1 MMEPDQQAETARTLK
16 RKMLWIFPLAVVVTG
31 LMLFLPAGSLRYW
44 QAWMFLA
51 TLFPPVLFVVSY
63 FLTRDPGL
71 LARRLQ
77 RKEKERQQQVIVK
90 LANLAFFLGFLVPGL
105 DHRYGWSGVPAWA
118 CVLADLLVLLGYVIV
133 FFVFRENSYTSRIV
147 EVVEGQKVVT
157 TGPYSLVRHPMYA
170 GVVLMYLAT
179 PIALGSFW
187 ALGFFVPVI
196 VLIVVRALDEERV
209 LMRDLEGYP
218 EYAQK
223 VRYRLVPGV
232 W

>member
-1 MMEPDQQAETARTLK
+1 MMEPNAQAETARKLK
-16 RKMLWIFPLAVVVTG
+16 RKMSWAFPLAVVVTG

-63 FLTRDPGL
+63 FLTRDPNL
-71 LARRLQ
+71 LARRMQ
-77 RKEKERQQQVIVK
+77 FQEKEREQQVLVK
-90 LANLAFFLGFLVPGL
+90 LATLAFFLGFLFPGF
-105 DHRYGWSGVPAWA
+105 DYRYGWSDIPVW
-118 CVLADLLVLLGYVIV
+118 VSVSADLLVFLGYAIV

-147 EVVEGQKVVT
+147 EVADGQKVVS

-170 GVVLMYLAT
+170 GIILMYLSI
-179 PIALGSFW
+179 PVALGSFW
-187 ALGFFVPVI
+187 ALAFFVPV
-196 VLIVVRALDEERV
+196 VALIVVRALDEERV

-223 VRYRLVPGV
+223 VRYRLVPRV

>member
-1 MMEPDQQAETARTLK
+1 MEPDQPAETARKLK
-16 RKMLWIFPLAVVVTG
+16 RKMLWVFPLAVVVTG
-31 LMLFLPAGSLRYW
+31 LLLFLPAGSLRYW
-44 QAWMFLA
+44 QAWMVLA
-51 TLFPPVLFVVSY
+51 TLYVPVGFVVSY

-71 LARRLQ
+71 LVRRMQ
-77 RKEKERQQQVIVK
+77 FKEKERDQRIIVK

-105 DHRYGWSGVPAWA
+105 DHRYGWSDVPAWA
-118 CVLADLLVLLGYVIV
+118 SVLADALVFLGYVIV

-218 EYAQK
+218 EYTQK

>member
-1 MMEPDQQAETARTLK
+1 MKPDHQAETARKLK

-51 TLFPPVLFVVSY
+51 TLFPPVFFVVSY

-77 RKEKERQQQVIVK
+77 VKEKERQQQVIVM
-90 LANLAFFLGFLVPGL
+90 LANLAFFLGFLLPGL

-118 CVLADLLVLLGYVIV
+118 CVLADALVFLGYVIV

-209 LMRDLEGYP
+209 LVRDLEGYK
-218 EYAQK
+218 EYTQM
-223 VRYRLVPGV
+223 VRYRLVPRV

>member
-1 MMEPDQQAETARTLK
+1 MESAQQAETARTLK
-16 RKMLWIFPLAVVVTG
+16 RKMLWAFPSAVVVTG

-51 TLFPPVLFVVSY
+51 TLFLPVLFVVSY
-63 FLTRDPGL
+63 FLRRDPAL
-71 LARRLQ
+71 LARRMQ
-77 RKEKERQQQVIVK
+77 VKEKEREQQVIVK
-90 LANLAFFLGFLVPGL
+90 LASLAMFLGFLFPGL

-118 CVLADLLVLLGYVIV
+118 SILADALVFLGYVIV

-170 GVVLMYLAT
+170 GLVLMYLST

-209 LMRDLEGYP
+209 LVRDLEGYK
-218 EYAQK
+218 EYTRM
-223 VRYRLVPGV
+223 VRYRLVPRV

>member
-1 MMEPDQQAETARTLK
+1 MEPDQQAETARKLK

-44 QAWMFLA
+44 QAWMLLA
-51 TLFPPVLFVVSY
+51 TLFPPVGFVVSY

-71 LARRLQ
+71 LVRRMQ
-77 RKEKERQQQVIVK
+77 FKEKERDQRIIVK
-90 LANLAFFLGFLVPGL
+90 LANIAFFLGFLFPGL

-118 CVLADLLVLLGYVIV
+118 SVLADALVFLGYVIV

-170 GVVLMYLAT
+170 GIVIMYLAV
-179 PIALGSFW
+179 PIALGSWW
-187 ALGFFVPVI
+187 ALAFFVPVI
-196 VLIVVRALDEERV
+196 ALIVVRALDEERV
-209 LMRDLEGYP
+209 LMRDLVGYP
-218 EYAQK
+218 EYTQN

>member
-1 MMEPDQQAETARTLK
+1 MMEPDQQAETARKLK
-16 RKMLWIFPLAVVVTG
+16 RKMLWVFPLAVVVTG

-44 QAWMFLA
+44 QAWTFLA
-51 TLFPPVLFVVSY
+51 TLFPPAFFVVSY

-77 RKEKERQQQVIVK
+77 LKEKERQQQVIVK
-90 LANLAFFLGFLVPGL
+90 LANLALFLGFLFPGL

-118 CVLADLLVLLGYVIV
+118 SVLADALVFLGYVIV
-133 FFVFRENSYTSRIV
+133 FLVFRENSYTSRIV

-218 EYAQK
+218 EYTQK

>member
-1 MMEPDQQAETARTLK
+1 MMEPDQQAETARKLK

-51 TLFPPVLFVVSY
+51 TLFPPVFFVVSY

-77 RKEKERQQQVIVK
+77 LREKERQQQVIVK
-90 LANLAFFLGFLVPGL
+90 LANLAFFLGFLLPGL

-118 CVLADLLVLLGYVIV
+118 CVLADALVFLGYVIV

-147 EVVEGQKVVT
+147 EVVEGQKAVT

-209 LMRDLEGYP
+209 LVRDLEGYK
-218 EYAQK
+218 EYTQM
-223 VRYRLVPGV
+223 VRYRLVPRV

>member
-1 MMEPDQQAETARTLK
+1 MEPDQQAETARKLK
-16 RKMLWIFPLAVVVTG
+16 RKMLWVFPLAVVVTG

-51 TLFPPVLFVVSY
+51 TLFSPVFFVVSY

-77 RKEKERQQQVIVK
+77 VKEKERQQQVIVK
-90 LANLAFFLGFLVPGL
+90 LANLAFFLGFLLPGL

-118 CVLADLLVLLGYVIV
+118 CVLADALVFLGYVIV

-187 ALGFFVPVI
+187 ALAFFVPVI

-209 LMRDLEGYP
+209 LVRDLEGYK
-218 EYAQK
+218 EYTQM
-223 VRYRLVPGV
+223 VRYRLVPRV

>member
-1 MMEPDQQAETARTLK
+1 MEPDQQAETARRLK

-51 TLFPPVLFVVSY
+51 TLFAPVCFVVSY

-77 RKEKERQQQVIVK
+77 VKEKEREQQVIVK
-90 LANLAFFLGFLVPGL
+90 LAGLALLLGFLLPGL

-118 CVLADLLVLLGYVIV
+118 CVLADALVFLGYVIV

-170 GVVLMYLAT
+170 GLVLMYLST

-209 LMRDLEGYP
+209 LVRDLEGYK
-218 EYAQK
+218 EYTRM
-223 VRYRLVPGV
+223 VRYRLVPRV

>member
-1 MMEPDQQAETARTLK
+1 MEPVQQAETARTLK
-16 RKMLWIFPLAVVVTG
+16 RKMLWVFPLAVVVTG

-44 QAWMFLA
+44 QAWMVLA
-51 TLFPPVLFVVSY
+51 TLYLPALFVGSY
-63 FLTRDPGL
+63 FLRRDPGL
-71 LARRLQ
+71 LVRRMQL
-77 RKEKERQQQVIVK
+77 KEKERDQRIIVK
-90 LANLAFFLGFLVPGL
+90 LANLAFFLGFLFPGL
-105 DHRYGWSGVPAWA
+105 DFRYGWSGVPAWA
-118 CVLADLLVLLGYVIV
+118 CVLADACVFLGYAIV

-170 GVVLMYLAT
+170 GLVLMYLST

-209 LMRDLEGYP
+209 LVRDLEGYK
-218 EYAQK
+218 EYTRM
-223 VRYRLVPGV
+223 VRYRLVPRV

>member
-1 MMEPDQQAETARTLK
+1 MEADQQAETARTLK

-51 TLFPPVLFVVSY
+51 TLFPPVFFVVSY

-77 RKEKERQQQVIVK
+77 LREKERQQQVIVK
-90 LANLAFFLGFLVPGL
+90 LANLAFFLGFLFPGL

-118 CVLADLLVLLGYVIV
+118 SVLADALVFLGYVIV
-133 FFVFRENSYTSRIV
+133 FLVFRENSYTSRIV

-157 TGPYSLVRHPMYA
+157 TGPYALVRHPMYA
-170 GVVLMYLAT
+170 GVVLMYLST

-187 ALGFFVPVI
+187 ALAFFVPVI

-209 LMRDLEGYP
+209 LVRDLEGYT
-218 EYAQK
+218 EYTQK
-223 VRYRLVPGV
+223 VRYRLVPRV

>member
-1 MMEPDQQAETARTLK
+1 MESAQHAETDRTLK
-16 RKMLWIFPLAVVVTG
+16 RKMLWAFPSAVVVTG

-51 TLFPPVLFVVSY
+51 TLFLPVLFVVSY
-63 FLTRDPGL
+63 FLRRDPAL
-71 LARRLQ
+71 LARRMQ
-77 RKEKERQQQVIVK
+77 VKEKEREQQVIVK
-90 LANLAFFLGFLVPGL
+90 LASLAMFLGFLFPGL

-118 CVLADLLVLLGYVIV
+118 SILADALVFLGYVIV

-170 GVVLMYLAT
+170 GLVLMYLST

-209 LMRDLEGYP
+209 LVRDLEGYK
-218 EYAQK
+218 EYTRM

>member
-1 MMEPDQQAETARTLK
+1 MESAQHAEMARNLK
-16 RKMLWIFPLAVVVTG
+16 RKMLWVFPLAVVVTG

-51 TLFPPVLFVVSY
+51 TLFLPVLFVVSY
-63 FLTRDPGL
+63 FLRRDPDL
-71 LARRLQ
+71 LVRRMQ
-77 RKEKERQQQVIVK
+77 FKEKERDQRIIVK

-105 DHRYGWSGVPAWA
+105 DHRYGWSGIPAWA
-118 CVLADLLVLLGYVIV
+118 SILADALVFLGYVIV

-157 TGPYSLVRHPMYA
+157 TGPYALVRHPMYA
-170 GVVLMYLAT
+170 GVILMYLST

-187 ALGFFVPVI
+187 ALAFFVPV
-196 VLIVVRALDEERV
+196 VALIVVRALDEERV
-209 LMRDLEGYP
+209 LMRDLEGYT

-223 VRYRLVPGV
+223 VRYRLVPKV

>member
-1 MMEPDQQAETARTLK
+1 MEPDQQAETARKLK

-44 QAWMFLA
+44 QAWMVLA
-51 TLFPPVLFVVSY
+51 TLYLPVGFVVSY

-71 LARRLQ
+71 LVRRMQ
-77 RKEKERQQQVIVK
+77 FKEKERDQRIIVK
-90 LANLAFFLGFLVPGL
+90 LANLAFFLGFLFPGL

-118 CVLADLLVLLGYVIV
+118 SVLADLLVFLGYVIV

-147 EVVEGQKVVT
+147 EVVEEQKVVT

-170 GVVLMYLAT
+170 GLVLMYLST

-209 LMRDLEGYP
+209 LMRDLEGYT

-223 VRYRLVPGV
+223 VRYRLVPRV

>member
-1 MMEPDQQAETARTLK
+1 MEPDQPAETARKLK
-16 RKMLWIFPLAVVVTG
+16 RKMSWAFPLAVVVTG

-63 FLTRDPGL
+63 FLTRDPNL
-71 LARRLQ
+71 LARRMQ
-77 RKEKERQQQVIVK
+77 FQEKEREQQVLVK
-90 LANLAFFLGFLVPGL
+90 LANLAFFLGFLFPGL

-118 CVLADLLVLLGYVIV
+118 SILADLLVFLGYVIV

-170 GVVLMYLAT
+170 GIVIMYLAV
-179 PIALGSFW
+179 PIALGSWW
-187 ALGFFVPVI
+187 ALAFFVPVI
-196 VLIVVRALDEERV
+196 ALIVVRALDEERV
-209 LMRDLEGYP
+209 LVRDLEGYK
-218 EYAQK
+218 EYTQM
-223 VRYRLVPGV
+223 VRYRLVPRV

>member
-1 MMEPDQQAETARTLK
+1 
-16 RKMLWIFPLAVVVTG
+16 
-31 LMLFLPAGSLRYW
+31 
-44 QAWMFLA
+44 MFLA
-51 TLFPPVLFVVSY
+51 TLFPPVFFVVSY

-77 RKEKERQQQVIVK
+77 VKEKEREQQVIVK
-90 LANLAFFLGFLVPGL
+90 LAGLALLLGFLLPGL

-118 CVLADLLVLLGYVIV
+118 CVLADALVFLGYVIV

-209 LMRDLEGYP
+209 LVRDLEGYK
-218 EYAQK
+218 EYTQM
-223 VRYRLVPGV
+223 VRYRLVPRV